1 VPALVAGAIASAAG
15 VATTATFV
23 AGALTTYG
31 AITLATQAAF
41 LVGGAALARRASR
54 KAQRQADAS
63 IQDRRYTV
71 RGSAE
76 PQQIV
81 LGRSRVGGV
90 QLAPGWT
97 FGTNSENWVV
107 PVAFAGHQVEAIDDI
122 FFGEDSIGTLDAG
135 YYVQAGSKYFK
146 SRPEARVANTAGG
159 AISATYTVP
168 GGAATSEV
176 QSIAYI
182 DETLLGPGDGYSGG
196 TGGAQ
201 YLATTLVVGVDYSVA
216 LVGSN
221 RVVTWLT
228 TQTGRDLV
236 VTYLVEVG
244 TAHARARPFLG
255 LPAGERDTD
264 LEGWSGGEWTATDL
278 GKEMARV
285 HFTFLYDP
293 DIYPSGAPS
302 QLSVVIRGVR
312 AYDPRLDSTNGGS
325 GAHRF
330 ATPST
335 WAWTD
340 NSALLWAWYMASPL
354 GMGATVSE
362 INWPSVI
369 TAANVCDELVPVDA
383 GAGTQKRYT
392 CNGVLSTADDRR
404 INVNKILSSMVG
416 TRFLSGG
423 QWYVRAGAY
432 VSPALDL
439 TDNDFGTGGIKILPR
454 VKRRDLFNAIRGL
467 FVDAR
472 PPGTL
477 DATDV
482 GGLWALTDFPQ
493 YESATYITQDGGET
507 LWEDIELP
515 LTDDWRRATRISKLM
530 LFRSRQALTIAASWK
545 LKAYKLQPGDTCRI
559 TSVPNGWT
567 NKVFRVIDRQ
577 YQPHGDISLILQEE
591 ASAVYAWDYSEV
603 SDPDPAPN
611 TSLPDPRVISPLGD
625 FALSAGSTYTLPDGS
640 IVPYCEVTWAAITD
654 SAVLSGGRIEV
665 WWKRSVDQV
674 FRRTEVSASTTSMR
688 IEPVSGGDVIN
699 VFGWAVN
706 GSQVRSTAVFA
717 TRRLSADLP
726 AGVVVPALSANLIPN
741 ASFERNANRWTAY
754 VNVAGTATVEREPQ
768 YTFLGVPSNAR
779 LTILNATASTNNG
792 AIAYTEPMTI
802 DAGREYIGYADLIPW
817 ACDAAVVVE
826 WLDQNQQTVGANAN
840 GNIVPGVSPPGV
852 VAPGGISTYV
862 RSRVVA
868 VPPAGARYARLW
880 VGAFGTWTAPVF
892 GGRYVFFTQP
902 FFGSRPAGALQDP
915 PWDAGTSLVLGT
927 SGIQQGA
934 TFEVSRASIPGVH
947 ALSTITAS
955 PLSVIVNSNLSG
967 VDVKVR
973 VAFDLTAGPYAASA
987 ALAYAFGQ
995 ISWNAGF
1002 GSFFGAPDVLGAP
1015 RIILRETLA
1024 AGAEKTVHLQV
1035 ESEFT
1040 IPAGTASPVRFYF
1053 RTQLKGVVPMS
1064 MSGVEMS
1071 VEILKV

>member
-1 VPALVAGAIASAAG
+1 MPALVAGAIASAAG

-54 KAQRQADAS
+54 KAQRQADAA

-97 FGTNSENWVV
+97 FGDRSEYWTV

-122 FFGEDSIGTLDAG
+122 FFGEESIGTLDG
-135 YYVQAGSKYFK
+135 SYWVTPGSKYYK
-146 SRPEARVANTAGG
+146 SRPEARVATTAGG
-159 AISATYTVP
+159 AVSATYTVP
-168 GGAATSEV
+168 GGAATSGV

-182 DETLLGPGDGYSGG
+182 DETLPGPGDGYSGG

-228 TQTGRDLV
+228 DQTGRDLV

-255 LPAGERDTD
+255 LPAGERDID
-264 LEGWSGGEWTATDL
+264 LEGWSGAEWKDTDL
-278 GKEMARV
+278 GKEIARV
-285 HFTFLYDP
+285 HFVFLYDP

-302 QLSVVIRGVR
+302 QLSAVIRGVR

-330 ATPST
+330 ADPST

-439 TDNDFGTGGIKILPR
+439 TDNDFGAGGIKILPR

-493 YESATYITQDGGET
+493 YESATYIAQDGGET

-515 LTDDWRRATRISKLM
+515 LTDDWRRATRIAKLM

-654 SAVLSGGRIEV
+654 SAVLSGGRIEI

-674 FRRTEVSASTTSMR
+674 FRRTEVSSSTTLMR
-688 IEPVSGGDVIN
+688 IEPVSGGDTIN
-699 VFGWAVN
+699 AFGWAVN

-717 TRRLSADLP
+717 TRTISAALP
-726 AGVVVPALSANLIPN
+726 SGVIVPALSANLVPN
-741 ASFERNANRWTAY
+741 ASFERSAARWT
-754 VNVAGTATVEREPQ
+754 VASSSGTVTIEKEGT
-768 YTFLGVPSNAR
+768 YTLGGVPSNAR
-779 LTILNATASTNNG
+779 LQIVGGAAGAGNVAYASTE
-792 AIAYTEPMTI
+792 AMTI
-802 DAGREYIGYADLIPW
+802 DAGLEYVAYADLIAW
-817 ACDAAVVVE
+817 ACDAFVTIQ
-826 WLDQNQQTVGANAN
+826 WLDSALSPIGSGAN
-840 GNIVPGVSPPGV
+840 GNVVAGIVPAGVT
-852 VAPGGISTYV
+852 APGGLATYA
-862 RSRVVA
+862 RSRVRA
-868 VPPAGARYARLW
+868 TPPAGAVYARLL
-880 VGAFGTWTAPVF
+880 VVAGGTWAAQVF
-892 GGRYVFFTQP
+892 GGRFVFFAQP
-902 FFGSRPAGALQDP
+902 FFGTIPTGAAVDPA
-915 PWDAGTSLVLGT
+915 WDAGTSLVLGT
-927 SGIQQGA
+927 TGIQRGA
-934 TFEVSRASIPGVH
+934 TFEVRRTSVAGTFALTTLSAQSASVSVPVD
-947 ALSTITAS
+947 LSST
-955 PLSVIVNSNLSG
+955 
-967 VDVKVR
+967 DVKVR

-987 ALAYAFGQ
+987 ALAYGFGQ
-995 ISWNAGF
+995 ISWTAG
-1002 GSFFGAPDVLGAP
+1002 GSPEVVGAP

-1040 IPAGTASPVRFYF
+1040 IPAGTVAPVSFLF
-1053 RTQLKGVVPMS
+1053 RTQLKGVVPMT
-1064 MSGVEMS
+1064 MTGLEMAVEVMR
-1071 VEILKV
+1071 V